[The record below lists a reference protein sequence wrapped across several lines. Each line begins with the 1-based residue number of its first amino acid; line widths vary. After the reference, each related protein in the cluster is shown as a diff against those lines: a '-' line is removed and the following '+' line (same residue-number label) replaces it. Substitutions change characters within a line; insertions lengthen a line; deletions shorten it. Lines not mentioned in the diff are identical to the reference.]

1 MFNESHFNRLVPTG
15 IGFLLWTI
23 SGVLTVSLFLDLAGA
38 NLFKIIL
45 AILWAGGL
53 EASKV
58 IIWRWGG
65 RFRILSL
72 ALMGVTLFSALGIAL
87 TTVETTQADRRTD
100 ATQSS
105 VYYIEETRTIAG
117 LQSQIADDL
126 HRLKALPPDWVT
138 VARSIRSDLAKLRSQ
153 LVQSQA
159 QLDSFTSAPVIEA
172 QTPFSLLAS
181 SLHLS
186 RKLLEIL
193 VILIL
198 VILTEASAATLSG
211 QRPKLHPKS
220 GQDQDACPD
229 QNLICPKDQ
238 EADLKIRTTLVFQD
252 EEDLVVSQ
260 FSGQD
265 QDITA
270 QTYLE
275 TALDNPNAPR
285 LLGRAEVAKRLGIGE
300 RQARSLLEELIKS
313 GRVQRGA
320 KNFEASQPPNASSN
334 L

>member
-1 MFNESHFNRLVPTG
+1 MFNKSQFNRLVPTG
-15 IGFLLWTI
+15 ISFLLWTI
-23 SGVLTVSLFLDLAGA
+23 SGVLTVSLFLDLAGT

-58 IIWRWGG
+58 ITWRWGG

-87 TTVETTQADRRTD
+87 TTVETTKADKRTT
-100 ATQSS
+100 AIQSS
-105 VYYIEETRTIAG
+105 VYYVEESQTIAG

-138 VARSIRSDLAKLRSQ
+138 VASSIRADLAKLRSQ
-153 LVQSQA
+153 LVHSQA
-159 QLDSFTSAPVIEA
+159 QLASFTSAPVIEA

-181 SLHLS
+181 SLHLD

-193 VILIL
+193 VIFIL
-198 VILTEASAATLSG
+198 AILTEASAATLSG
-211 QRPKLHPKS
+211 HRPKPHPKS

-229 QNLICPKDQ
+229 QNLVCP
-238 EADLKIRTTLVFQD
+238 R
-252 EEDLVVSQ
+252 
-260 FSGQD
+260 D
-265 QDITA
+265 QDATPNLT
-270 QTYLE
+270 QTLGETPNQVLNTTQTLGVTPEVYLKA
-275 TALDNPNAPR
+275 ALDHPNTPR
-285 LLGRAEVAKRLGIGE
+285 LLGRLEVAKRLGITE
-300 RQARSLLEELIKS
+300 AQARSLLEELIKS

-320 KNFEASQPPNASSN
+320 KNFEARNS
-334 L
+334 